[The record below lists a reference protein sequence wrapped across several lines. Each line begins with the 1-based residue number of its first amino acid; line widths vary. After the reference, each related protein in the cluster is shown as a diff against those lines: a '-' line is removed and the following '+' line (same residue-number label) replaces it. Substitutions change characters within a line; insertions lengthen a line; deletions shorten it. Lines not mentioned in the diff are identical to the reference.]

1 MSGEPAFIRVL
12 RESVEAEVTSSVAS
26 AALFAALAA
35 WGPRVP
41 ASFVEVVDLVR
52 GPLRRELAS
61 RLGDARAAE
70 IEKRL
75 EQRLRLAE
83 MPTGTVSALPKDA
96 FADVPTEALPKPD
109 GPVVV
114 SIVAGSPLLETLL
127 VTALGPRRVEIS
139 ADEPAFLVLDAS
151 DAPES
156 WGADLELRAHA
167 APMVIVY
174 GTDLPSG
181 RAAASRL
188 ASTQVAF
195 LGFEAE
201 HGAAPIID
209 LLRSRAG

>member
-26 AALFAALAA
+26 AALFAALAS

-41 ASFVEVVDLVR
+41 STFVEVVDLVR
-52 GPLRRELAS
+52 GPLRQELAS
-61 RLGDARAAE
+61 RLGDAKAAE

-83 MPTGTVSALPKDA
+83 MPTGTVAAAPKDA
-96 FADVPTEALPKPD
+96 FADVPTAALPKPE
-109 GPVVV
+109 GPVLVQV
-114 SIVAGSPLLETLL
+114 LAASPVMETLL
-127 VTALGPRRVEIS
+127 VAALGPRRVEI
-139 ADEPAFLVLDAS
+139 ADEPTILVLDAS
-151 DAPES
+151 DPPAS
-156 WGADLELRAHA
+156 WGADLERRAHA
-167 APMVIVY
+167 APTVCLY

-188 ASTQVAF
+188 ESAKVAF
-195 LGFEAE
+195 LGFAAE